1 MKAIDEYFRKFTD
14 KISFIELKQ
23 DSNIKVINK
32 EVPYPIY
39 TGQLVDGITSGEFNE
54 GVSFEAIARGMI
66 ITVAIDPEFKYAEYY
81 TKLLSEIPKIKE
93 FILSEGIKYLQSNNE
108 IAIYYFRY
116 MYLENLSTSFSNYNY
131 ARLLYNEYELEKVD
145 ILRVESIRILEE
157 IIKND
162 ESFPLSYYELGIIN
176 HKEKY
181 YNKSYSYF
189 KNALNRTEDELVLEE
204 IREYMRE
211 VEPNA
216 KIELG
221 IDSINRGDYENAY
234 KLFMESKILDDS
246 NLANYYLGLI
256 SQLTGEFDLGIEY
269 YLKAIDKGAKFKE
282 VYQNLSLLYYQIGEL
297 GKAIDVLNAGL
308 AENYEDSVLLY
319 NRVVINLELGFVDK
333 AKEDIDTLLMYGDIE
348 EEILQNITRIKHNYN
363 I

>member
-23 DSNIKVINK
+23 DSNVGIINK
-32 EVPYPIY
+32 DVPYPIY
-39 TGQLVDGITSGEFNE
+39 TGQLVDGITSGEFDE
-54 GVSFEAIARGMI
+54 GVTFDTIAKGMI

-81 TKLLSEIPKIKE
+81 TKLLSEIPKIKD
-93 FILSEGIKYLQSNNE
+93 FILSEGIKNLQDNNE

-116 MYLENLSTSFSNYNY
+116 MYLENLSTAFSDYNY
-131 ARLLYNEYELEKVD
+131 ARLLYNEYEKENID
-145 ILRVESIRILEE
+145 ILRLESIRILEK
-157 IIKND
+157 IIKDD

-176 HKEKY
+176 YKEKY

-189 KNALNRTEDELVLEE
+189 KNALNRTDDDLVLEE

-221 IDSINRGDYENAY
+221 IDSVNRGDFENAY
-234 KLFMESKILDDS
+234 KYFMESKVLYDS
-246 NLANYYLGLI
+246 NLANYYLGLV
-256 SQLTGEFDLGIEY
+256 SQLTGDINSGIEY
-269 YLKAIDKGAKFKE
+269 YLYSIDKGATFKE
-282 VYQNLSLLYYQIGEL
+282 VFQNLSLLYYQIGEL
-297 GKAIDVLNAGL
+297 DKAIETLNLGL
-308 AENYEDSVLLY
+308 VENYEDAVLLY
-319 NRVVINLELGFVDK
+319 NRAVINLELGYLSK
-333 AKEDIDTLLMYGDIE
+333 TKEDIETLLMYGDLD
-348 EEILQNITRIKHNYN
+348 EEILRNITQIKQNYN